1 LTRQQL
7 GRGDGGGDHGHC
19 GQRAAAGDDD
29 AEGEDLT
36 ADDLR
41 DDPCGARSPED
52 AMSLITKRG
61 TGPIRQ

>member
-1 LTRQQL
+1 MASH
-7 GRGDGGGDHGHC
+7 GGAIILP
-19 GQRAAAGDDD
+19 QDDD